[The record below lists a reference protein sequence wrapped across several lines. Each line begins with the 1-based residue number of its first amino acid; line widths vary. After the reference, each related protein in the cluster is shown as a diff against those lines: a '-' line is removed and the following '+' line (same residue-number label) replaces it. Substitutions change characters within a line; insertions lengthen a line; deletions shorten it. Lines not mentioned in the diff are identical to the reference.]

1 DAAQGEEVVTWRGH
15 AAGVTGLAFSPD
27 GRLLASTG
35 KGEETHGELKL
46 WDPSDGKP
54 LARATSDSVLA
65 AVAFRP
71 DGRRLVTAGHD
82 EVVAVWDAA
91 TLDHRGAL
99 KGQTAWS
106 VPWSSVAYSA
116 DGKWVAA
123 GSPAGV
129 VRVWDAAT
137 AQELFS
143 AVTPAQ
149 AGVSGL
155 AFGGEDGRFLA
166 AATAGNTVQ
175 GWFVKSGKPA
185 FTLRGHRR
193 AVTAGSWSPD
203 GAGLAAWSLGRAVK
217 RGGLS
222 RA

>member
-1 DAAQGEEVVTWRGH
+1 
-15 AAGVTGLAFSPD
+15 
-27 GRLLASTG
+27 
-35 KGEETHGELKL
+35 HGELKL
-46 WDPSDGKP
+46 WDPTDGKRF
-54 LARATSDSVLA
+54 ARATSDSVLA
-65 AVAFRP
+65 AVAFSP

-82 EVVAVWDAA
+82 EVVTLWDAA
-91 TLDHRGAL
+91 LDRRVDL

-143 AVTPAQ
+143 AVPPAQ
-149 AGVSGL
+149 AGVWGL

-166 AATAGNTVQ
+166 AAAAGNTVQ
-175 GWFVKSGKPA
+175 GWVARTGKPA

-193 AVTAGSWSPD
+193 AVTAV
-203 GAGLAAWSLGRAVK
+203 AWSAD
-217 RGGLS
+217 
-222 RA
+222 